1 MVAGIFLNSVVIF
14 SLWRSS
20 QLRNKLCYFMILVLS
35 CFDLAVVA
43 ITHPFLIA
51 STIYFSQ
58 GAEINEIRRLT
69 EKSIYFV
76 VFGSSMFS
84 LFMLNFER
92 FLALTCPFFHQASV
106 TKTRLLCFQ
115 AFWTVIIIVP
125 SQLVFFIISDT
136 IADIYATVIVLFVLF
151 LFIYSN
157 YKMFK
162 IAKSKRED
170 ERVVVT
176 TAASV
181 NENRKTRILNF
192 KSIST
197 CSWAVG
203 CFSCCSCP
211 YIICSALRLASA
223 LSERQFLLFS
233 LWSGTFTSLNSTFNC
248 VIFFWRNSVLRR
260 EGIKIVNALRRRVT
274 N

>member
-1 MVAGIFLNSVVIF
+1 
-14 SLWRSS
+14 
-20 QLRNKLCYFMILVLS
+20 MILVLS
-35 CFDLAVVA
+35 CFDLAVVT
-43 ITHPFLIA
+43 ITRPFLIA

-76 VFGSSMFS
+76 VFGSSMFA
-84 LFMLNFER
+84 LFTLNIER

-181 NENRKTRILNF
+181 NENRKTGILNL
-192 KSIST
+192 KHIST
-197 CSWAVG
+197 CSWAG
-203 CFSCCSCP
+203 SWLF
-211 YIICSALRLASA
+211 
-223 LSERQFLLFS
+223 FLLFVPVHYMFS
-233 LWSGTFTSLNSTFNC
+233 FTFSIGVF
-248 VIFFWRNSVLRR
+248 
-260 EGIKIVNALRRRVT
+260 
-274 N
+274 